1 MKGMLFKYRFNIKTI
16 LNMKSNPILVMLLLA
31 SNIPAHASGSIAG
44 ATFPEQIIQET
55 TLVEQYATQAEQ
67 LQAQFQQIYNQ
78 AVNMQTIPV
87 QLWPSISSELT
98 TLVNLVGNAQGLSY
112 ASQNTVSAIQAQYG
126 QPNTA
131 LSNYAGSLATWTS
144 NNDNQIAATLQQYNL
159 NSQNYQ
165 TVQSAMAGINQ
176 ASTNAAGRK
185 EVLQAGNQISGLM
198 VNQLQTL
205 QSDIEAGSQAQLNAL
220 AAISHSQNDAVQ
232 NIHPVLSAPIQPGAF

>member
-1 MKGMLFKYRFNIKTI
+1 MKKT
-16 LNMKSNPILVMLLLA
+16 LLIAGLMSLIA
-31 SNIPAHASGSIAG
+31 APAHATGLIAG
-44 ATFPEQIIQET
+44 ATFPEQITQEI

-78 AVNMQTIPV
+78 AINMQTIPV
-87 QLWPSISSELT
+87 QLWPNISSQLT
-98 TLVNLVGNAQGLSY
+98 NLVNLVGNAQGLSY

-131 LSNYAGSLATWTS
+131 LSNYASSLATWTS

-159 NSQNYQ
+159 NSQNYSS
-165 TVQSAMAGINQ
+165 VQSAL
-176 ASTNAAGRK
+176 ASIQSQSQNAAGRK

-205 QSDIEAGSQAQLNAL
+205 QSDMEAGSQAQINAL